1 MPNTNSDI
9 QRKAGFFHSLGKVIT
24 EDANSAGNE
33 KYKSAHNVR
42 SNEVW
47 MDSIS
52 YAPTSASASQYADG
66 IIVKQVGSASGVVD
80 VQNNFSSPLYLYPL
94 TQTNYQTWFMDTG
107 TPSAAVDGF
116 VPSSEWV
123 KPLIGP
129 VDVPNSAGAP
139 STGYNLI
146 MFRPNGTN
154 TISYSNAYYEVD
166 YFAGLIRFQLGNTP
180 VEGTGLG
187 FTFDSTA
194 FQALAINDATRKA
207 YIQSTSTG
215 GPRAIAWQYTGQ
227 RLSNYTFTSGGGTVS
242 FEDSS
247 TIGFTQSGVTYSAYV
262 IPNSLTASSLNT
274 GLSGGATAGYVLSN
288 TGDGN
293 FAWVPAVSGSGGVAG
308 SSGTSGTSGISG
320 SNGTSGTSGISG
332 SNGTSGTSGISGSN
346 GTSGTSGV
354 SGSNGTSGTSGIS
367 GSNGT
372 SGTSGISGS
381 NGTSGT
387 SGISGSNGTS
397 GTSGISGSNGT
408 SGTSGVSGSNGT
420 SGTSGSSGTSGVSGS
435 PSSVITD
442 PNSGISISYGSTNST
457 IDTAYNTALDP
468 SLSMPNTVG
477 GIASGTTAGT
487 LSGLNLVQLFDDL
500 LFPTV
505 NPTYTIPIIGLSSTI
520 TGIKEVGETI
530 SPAIT
535 LTGTE
540 NDANYFSQLVIQKSV
555 NGGGSSTLLTVSA
568 TSSMTVTS
576 ASAIA
581 SQFGYVSPN
590 NPNFSYAISTT
601 DSGLVVP
608 TPASGGSSTVV
619 YSGLGNYTA
628 GLAKKNNKGVTHS
641 ASAAVR
647 STSYPQA
654 ASTNFA
660 PSGQTITGY
669 YPYFYGKTSTQKSAS
684 DIVTIIQS
692 GTGFTK
698 VVNAGSGS
706 LSMAFSA
713 TGEWPWFAVYSVYP
727 TKSTWYEN
735 ALNNGSIGGVT
746 DLFAAPTT
754 LSVISSD
761 GYWTVT
767 FKIYPANKVTTL
779 GTATIA

>member
-1 MPNTNSDI
+1 MAIKYIIDNANNSLATQSISGTLSVGNLAITGITSSTGLTKYVVVDDDGNTFHQTGGGGTIVSGDPYYLSMFNSGGVGLTSSVSYNYPANYGRTASNGSSNPLPESVTIGGTKIGASSNGPQTVGVIDNATSANGLARYPQLSI
-9 QRKAGFFHSLGKVIT
+9 IAGTSYPGGYT
-24 EDANSAGNE
+24 AGVASIATTVLDGVKNGRAALF
-33 KYKSAHNVR
+33 YNY
-42 SNEVW
+42 N
-47 MDSIS
+47 DSIWGLS
-52 YAPTSASASQYADG
+52 
-66 IIVKQVGSASGVVD
+66 
-80 VQNNFSSPLYLYPL
+80 
-94 TQTNYQTWFMDTG
+94 
-107 TPSAAVDGF
+107 
-116 VPSSEWV
+116 
-123 KPLIGP
+123 
-129 VDVPNSAGAP
+129 
-139 STGYNLI
+139 
-146 MFRPNGTN
+146 N
-154 TISYSNAYYEVD
+154 TISSGSSD
-166 YFAGLIRFQLGNTP
+166 FALFQSTRRMMTIYGSVNGATNSVLFQNGGTHSYTSGSFFNVVGTSSFTGGKLKIGTDSGIQFLGLTS
-180 VEGTGLG
+180 GT
-187 FTFDSTA
+187 
-194 FQALAINDATRKA
+194 
-207 YIQSTSTG
+207 STSTG
-215 GPRAIAWQYTGQ
+215 QAIGVDDLGNIVTV
-227 RLSNYTFTSGGGTVS
+227 TGGG
-242 FEDSS
+242 
-247 TIGFTQSGVTYSAYV
+247 
-262 IPNSLTASSLNT
+262 
-274 GLSGGATAGYVLSN
+274 
-288 TGDGN
+288 
-293 FAWVPAVSGSGGVAG
+293 G
-308 SSGTSGTSGISG
+308 SSS
-320 SNGTSGTSGISG
+320 
-332 SNGTSGTSGISGSN
+332 
-346 GTSGTSGV
+346 
-354 SGSNGTSGTSGIS
+354 
-367 GSNGT
+367 
-372 SGTSGISGS
+372 
-381 NGTSGT
+381 
-387 SGISGSNGTS
+387 
-397 GTSGISGSNGT
+397 
-408 SGTSGVSGSNGT
+408 GT
-420 SGTSGSSGTSGVSGS
+420 SGTSGSSGTTGSSGS
-435 PSSVITD
+435 SGTSGSAGTSGSSGTSGPSSDIITD
-442 PNSGISISYGSTNST
+442 PNTGISISYGSTNST
-457 IDTAYNTALDP
+457 IDTIYNTALD
-468 SLSMPNTVG
+468 SALTMPNTVG
-477 GIASGTTAGT
+477 GISSGTTAGS

-505 NPTYTIPIIGLSSTI
+505 SPTYTIPTIGLVSTI

-555 NGGGSSTLLTVSA
+555 NGGGASTLLTVSA

-581 SQFGYVSPN
+581 SQFGYVDPN
-590 NPNFSYAISTT
+590 NPNYSYAISTT

-608 TPASGGSSTVV
+608 APSSGGSSTVA

-654 ASTNFA
+654 ADTNFA
-660 PSGQTITGY
+660 SNGQTITGY

-684 DIVTIIQS
+684 DIVTIIES

-698 VVNAGSGS
+698 VVNNGSGS

>member
-1 MPNTNSDI
+1 MPNSIQNSKI
-9 QRKAGFFHSLGKVIT
+9 NAAFYHSLGKVLT
-24 EDANSAGNE
+24 ESSNLVGNE

-52 YAPTSASASQYADG
+52 YAPTTASASQYGDG
-66 IIVKQVGSASGVVD
+66 VIVRQVGSASAIPDSIGI
-80 VQNNFSSPLYLYPL
+80 FSSPVYLYPL
-94 TQTNYQTWFMDTG
+94 TNTNYQTWFIDTG
-107 TPSAAVDGF
+107 TPTPAADGF
-116 VPSSEWV
+116 VPSIDWV
-123 KPLIGP
+123 KSLINP
-129 VDVPNSAGAP
+129 SDVPDNSGAP
-139 STGYNLI
+139 SFGYQLL
-146 MFRPNGTN
+146 MYQKDGT
-154 TISYSNAYYEVD
+154 TAISYGSAYYDVD
-166 YFAGLIRFQLGNTP
+166 YFSGLIRFDIGYTPTDSGN
-180 VEGTGLG
+180 GLG
-187 FTFDSTA
+187 FTFNKVN
-194 FQALAINDATRKA
+194 FEATPNISKQA
-207 YIQSTSTG
+207 YIQNTSTG
-215 GPRAIAWQYTGQ
+215 GPRVIAWQYVGQ
-227 RLSNYTFTSGGGTVS
+227 RLNNYTF
-242 FEDSS
+242 SS
-247 TIGFTQSGVTYSAYV
+247 
-262 IPNSLTASSLNT
+262 
-274 GLSGGATAGYVLSN
+274 
-288 TGDGN
+288 
-293 FAWVPAVSGSGGVAG
+293 SGSGGSAGTSGTSG
-308 SSGTSGTSGISG
+308 SSGTSGTSGTSG
-320 SNGTSGTSGISG
+320 SSGTSGTSGS
-332 SNGTSGTSGISGSN
+332 SGTSGTSGSS
-346 GTSGTSGV
+346 
-354 SGSNGTSGTSGIS
+354 
-367 GSNGT
+367 
-372 SGTSGISGS
+372 
-381 NGTSGT
+381 
-387 SGISGSNGTS
+387 
-397 GTSGISGSNGT
+397 GT

-420 SGTSGSSGTSGVSGS
+420 SGTSGSSGTSGTSGSSGTSGTSGVSGS
-435 PSSVITD
+435 PAGVITD

-477 GIASGTTAGT
+477 GIASGTTAGS
-487 LSGLNLVQLFDDL
+487 LSSLNLVQLFDDL

-505 NPTYTIPIIGLSSTI
+505 TPTYTIPTIGLASTI

-555 NGGGSSTLLTVSA
+555 NSGSLSTLLTVSA
-568 TSSMTVTS
+568 TSSMTITS

-581 SQFGYVSPN
+581 SQFGYADPN

-608 TPASGGSSTVV
+608 APASGGSSTVA
-619 YSGLGNYTA
+619 YSGLGDYTA

-641 ASAAVR
+641 ATPAVR
-647 STSYPQA
+647 STLLPQA
-654 ASTNFA
+654 SGSNFA
-660 PSGQTITGY
+660 SNVQTITGY
-669 YPYFYGKTSTQKSAS
+669 YPYFYGKTPEIEGVKSAS

-713 TGEWPWFAVYSVYP
+713 VNEYPWFAVYSVYP
-727 TKSTWYEN
+727 TKSTWFESS
-735 ALNNGSIGGVT
+735 LNSGGIGGGVAPNL

-767 FKIYPANKVTTL
+767 YKIYPANKVTTL

>member
-1 MPNTNSDI
+1 MPNSIQNSKI
-9 QRKAGFFHSLGKVIT
+9 NAAFYHSLGKVLT
-24 EDANSAGNE
+24 ESTFLVGNE

-42 SNEVW
+42 SNEIW

-52 YAPTSASASQYADG
+52 YAPTSASASQYADNT
-66 IIVKQVGSASGVVD
+66 IVKQIGT
-80 VQNNFSSPLYLYPL
+80 SSNPSYLYPL
-94 TQTNYQTWFMDTG
+94 TNTNYQTWFIDTG
-107 TPSAAVDGF
+107 TPQAAADGF
-116 VPSSEWV
+116 IPSVDWV
-123 KPLIGP
+123 KSLINP
-129 VDVPNSAGAP
+129 SDVPNSAGAP
-139 STGYNLI
+139 SFGYELQ
-146 MFRPNGTN
+146 MFRNNGT
-154 TISYSNAYYEVD
+154 TSISYGSAFYDVD
-166 YFAGLIRFQLGNTP
+166 YFSGLIRFDVGFTPKDSGN
-180 VEGTGLG
+180 GLG
-187 FTFDSTA
+187 FIFDKSTFELTPDGSK
-194 FQALAINDATRKA
+194 QA

-215 GPRAIAWQYTGQ
+215 GPRVIAWQYVGQ
-227 RLSNYTFTSGGGTVS
+227 RLDSYTFG
-242 FEDSS
+242 
-247 TIGFTQSGVTYSAYV
+247 SA
-262 IPNSLTASSLNT
+262 
-274 GLSGGATAGYVLSN
+274 
-288 TGDGN
+288 
-293 FAWVPAVSGSGGVAG
+293 GSGGSAG
-308 SSGTSGTSGISG
+308 TSGTSGSSGTSGISG
-320 SNGTSGTSGISG
+320 SNGTSGTSGASG
-332 SNGTSGTSGISGSN
+332 STGTSGS
-346 GTSGTSGV
+346 SGTSGV

-367 GSNGT
+367 GSTGTSGISGTSGINGLDGI

-381 NGTSGT
+381 SGT
-387 SGISGSNGTS
+387 SGVDGLIGSNGTS
-397 GTSGISGSNGT
+397 
-408 SGTSGVSGSNGT
+408 GT
-420 SGTSGSSGTSGVSGS
+420 SGTSGSSGTSGVNGS

-477 GIASGTTAGT
+477 GIASGTTAGS
-487 LSGLNLVQLFDDL
+487 LSTLNLVQLFDDL

-505 NPTYTIPIIGLSSTI
+505 SPTYTIPTIVLASTI

-581 SQFGYVSPN
+581 SQFGYVDPN

-608 TPASGGSSTVV
+608 APASGGSSTVA

-641 ASAAVR
+641 ASPAVR
-647 STSYPQA
+647 STLSPQA
-654 ASTNFA
+654 SDTNFA
-660 PSGQTITGY
+660 SNGQTITGY

-706 LSMAFSA
+706 LSMNFSA

-735 ALNNGSIGGVT
+735 ALNNGNIGGVT

-754 LSVISSD
+754 PLSVISSD

>member
-1 MPNTNSDI
+1 MPLNPGLQLPFGI
-9 QRKAGFFHSLGKVIT
+9 QPVNPVPV
-24 EDANSAGNE
+24 DAWSGP
-33 KYKSAHNVR
+33 Y
-42 SNEVW
+42 W
-47 MDSIS
+47 GG
-52 YAPTSASASQYADG
+52 TTASATA
-66 IIVKQVGSASGVVD
+66 SANAAITPSIRFQSMEVR
-80 VQNNFSSPLYLYPL
+80 LLI
-94 TQTNYQTWFMDTG
+94 G
-107 TPSAAVDGF
+107 TPSYSSYKFWYRDG
-116 VPSSEWV
+116 VTDID
-123 KPLIGP
+123 L
-129 VDVPNSAGAP
+129 
-139 STGYNLI
+139 
-146 MFRPNGTN
+146 
-154 TISYSNAYYEVD
+154 
-166 YFAGLIRFQLGNTP
+166 
-180 VEGTGLG
+180 VE
-187 FTFDSTA
+187 
-194 FQALAINDATRKA
+194 
-207 YIQSTSTG
+207 
-215 GPRAIAWQYTGQ
+215 
-227 RLSNYTFTSGGGTVS
+227 FTSG
-242 FEDSS
+242 
-247 TIGFTQSGVTYSAYV
+247 
-262 IPNSLTASSLNT
+262 
-274 GLSGGATAGYVLSN
+274 
-288 TGDGN
+288 
-293 FAWVPAVSGSGGVAG
+293 SGSG
-308 SSGTSGTSGISG
+308 SGTSGTSG
-320 SNGTSGTSGISG
+320 TSGV
-332 SNGTSGTSGISGSN
+332 SGSN

-367 GSNGT
+367 GSTGTSGISGTSGINGLDGI

-381 NGTSGT
+381 SGT
-387 SGISGSNGTS
+387 SGVDGLIGSNGTS
-397 GTSGISGSNGT
+397 
-408 SGTSGVSGSNGT
+408 GT
-420 SGTSGSSGTSGVSGS
+420 SGTSGSSGTSGVNGS

-477 GIASGTTAGT
+477 GIASGTTAGS
-487 LSGLNLVQLFDDL
+487 LSTLNLVQLFDDL

-505 NPTYTIPIIGLSSTI
+505 TPTYTIPTIGLASTI

-568 TSSMTVTS
+568 TSSMTITS

-581 SQFGYVSPN
+581 SQFGYADPN

-608 TPASGGSSTVV
+608 APASGGSSTVA

-660 PSGQTITGY
+660 SNGQTITGY
-669 YPYFYGKTSTQKSAS
+669 YPYFYGKTPEIEGVKSAS

-698 VVNAGSGS
+698 VVNNGAGS

-713 TGEWPWFAVYSVYP
+713 VNEYPWFAVYSVYP
-727 TKSTWYEN
+727 TKSTWFESS
-735 ALNNGSIGGVT
+735 LNSGGVGGGVAPNL

-767 FKIYPANKVTTL
+767 YKIYPANKVTTL

>member
-80 VQNNFSSPLYLYPL
+80 VQNNFLDPLYLYPL

-123 KPLIGP
+123 KPLISP

-166 YFAGLIRFQLGNTP
+166 YFAGLIRFQIGNTP

-187 FTFDSTA
+187 FTFNSSA

-293 FAWVPAVSGSGGVAG
+293 FAWIPAVTGSGGIAGSAGTSGTSGTSGVSGSNGTSGTSGISG
-308 SSGTSGTSGISG
+308 SNGTSGTSGTSGSSGTSGISGSNGTSGTSGTSGISG

-346 GTSGTSGV
+346 GTSGTSG
-354 SGSNGTSGTSGIS
+354 
-367 GSNGT
+367 
-372 SGTSGISGS
+372 
-381 NGTSGT
+381 
-387 SGISGSNGTS
+387 
-397 GTSGISGSNGT
+397 
-408 SGTSGVSGSNGT
+408 
-420 SGTSGSSGTSGVSGS
+420 SSGTSGVSGL

-468 SLSMPNTVG
+468 LLSMPNTVG
-477 GIASGTTAGT
+477 GIASGTTAGS
-487 LSGLNLVQLFDDL
+487 LSSLNLVQLFDDL

-505 NPTYTIPIIGLSSTI
+505 TPTYTIPTIGLASTI

-555 NGGGSSTLLTVSA
+555 NSGSLSTLLTVSA
-568 TSSMTVTS
+568 TSSMTITS

-581 SQFGYVSPN
+581 SQFGYADPN

-608 TPASGGSSTVV
+608 APASGGSSTVA
-619 YSGLGNYTA
+619 YSGLGDYTA

-647 STSYPQA
+647 STLSPQA

-660 PSGQTITGY
+660 SNGQTITGY

-735 ALNNGSIGGVT
+735 ALNNGSIGAVT

-767 FKIYPANKVTTL
+767 YKIYPANKVTTL